1 MHIRWRGLELPSL
14 VTCDT
19 NTLTGTYGKF
29 VAEPFERGFGVTIG
43 NGLRRILLS
52 SLEGS
57 AVTQIKV
64 QGAQHEF
71 TTLPGVV
78 EDMTDV
84 VLNIKSLVVK
94 NYTDST
100 KVVRIEKNT
109 RGPVT
114 GADVQTDETVEVINK
129 DHVIATLTDD
139 VPFTVEMV
147 IENGRG
153 YVPATEHSPN
163 VQEIGIIP
171 IDAVYSPVVRVRY
184 EIEETRVGQ
193 KTNYDKLTVEIWT
206 NGSIHPEMALVESAK
221 ILRKHLNP
229 FVQYSELGSRVH
241 VGARSGIG
249 PGTDA
254 ALDSTLNMSLA
265 ELKLS
270 VRATNCLESENIHTV
285 RDLVRRNEDQLLEVR
300 NFGETT
306 LHEVQEKL
314 AELGLRLGMRI
325 PAAAVVAPAS
335 VLAPPATNL

>member
-19 NTLTGTYGKF
+19 KTLTSTYGKF

-57 AVTQIKV
+57 SITQIKV

-100 KVVRIEKNT
+100 KVVRIEKHT
-109 RGPVT
+109 KGVVT
-114 GADVQTDETVEVINK
+114 GADVQTDDSVEVINK
-129 DHVIATLTDD
+129 NHVIATLTDD
-139 VPFTVEMV
+139 VPLEIEMV

-153 YVPATEHSPN
+153 YIPASEHSPN

-193 KTNYDKLTVEIWT
+193 KTNYDKLTLEIWT

-229 FVQYSELGSRVH
+229 FVQYTELGSRVH
-241 VGARSGIG
+241 AAARGLSGLG
-249 PGTDA
+249 GDA
-254 ALDSTLNMSLA
+254 AIETKLNMALS

-270 VRATNCLESENIHTV
+270 VRATNCLESENIHSV
-285 RDLVRRNEDQLLEVR
+285 RDLVRRSEDQLLEVR

-306 LHEVQEKL
+306 LNEVQEKL
-314 AELGLRLGMRI
+314 AELGLRLGMRV
-325 PAAAVVAPAS
+325 PAAAGA
-335 VLAPPATNL
+335 